1 MVIWLLHLQV
11 KICLLQVW
19 MICLLQSLVPPLLKV
34 GICLQVWM
42 ICLLQSLV
50 PPLLKVVCLQVWMV
64 IWLHLI
70 QQAN

>member
-11 KICLLQVW
+11 KICL
-19 MICLLQSLVPPLLKV
+19 
-34 GICLQVWM
+34 LQVWM